1 MRILYGITANGNG
14 HLARSGRVVEELR
27 RRGHEL
33 TLVVSGSP
41 GRELLGEERLR
52 PYLRFDG
59 FSFAENGGRV
69 SALSTVLASRP
80 LRFLAD
86 LAGGIPPGP
95 YELAVTDFEPLV
107 GWYALTRRIPSAGIC
122 HMYSFLYP
130 GVPKPPARWFE
141 RLAFRWLAPADVML
155 GIHWHP
161 YHRLVVPPFVEAP
174 RGGPADPSTALV
186 YLPWEDPAHY
196 LPALM
201 AQEGYRFVVYGGG
214 ERAEALYREALK
226 ARSGGAELD
235 FRRPGREG
243 FQRDLDAA
251 ATVIANAGFAL
262 AGEAL
267 AKGKR
272 LIMKPYAGQL
282 EQEHNAR
289 EAERLGFAL
298 RLRALDAPSV
308 AAALRAAP
316 APGGAATS
324 GAPPLKFPAML
335 PRFVDWLEKGAPKP
349 DEARHRAF
357 WAPDAP

>member
-33 TLVVSGSP
+33 TLVISGSP
-41 GRELLGEERLR
+41 GRDLLGEERLR

-59 FSFAENGGRV
+59 FSFAEKGGKV

-80 LRFLAD
+80 LRFLRD
-86 LAGGIPPGP
+86 LARGIPPGP
-95 YELAVTDFEPLV
+95 YDLAVTDFEPLV

-141 RLAFRWLAPADVML
+141 RLAFRWLAPAEVML

-161 YHRLVVPPFVEAP
+161 YHRLVVPPFVEAS
-174 RGGPADPSTALV
+174 RGGPADPATALV
-186 YLPWEDPAHY
+186 YLPWENPALY

-201 AQEGYRFVVYGGG
+201 AQTGYRFVVYGGD
-214 ERAEALYREALK
+214 ERAETTHRRFLD
-226 ARSGGAELD
+226 ARTAGAELV
-235 FRRPGREG
+235 FKRPDPEG
-243 FQRDLDAA
+243 FQWDLDAA

-289 EAERLGFAL
+289 EAERLGFAI
-298 RLRALDAPSV
+298 RLEALDA
-308 AAALRAAP
+308 AALAEALRAARDSD
-316 APGGAATS
+316 ATK
-324 GAPPLKFPAML
+324 APPLAFPAML
-335 PRFVDWLEKGAPKP
+335 PRFIAWLEEGAPEP
-349 DEARHRAF
+349 DEARHRDF
-357 WAPDAP
+357 WASALP